1 MLLALAVIA
10 VIASGALAAVYVL
23 TKGSIDQ
30 VNEEKTQTAMTNVL
44 PNFDGT
50 TEKVEIQ
57 ARESDKT
64 PVAVNLAYNKDG
76 SLFGAAVET
85 YTDKAFG
92 GTFTI
97 MVGFDTTGVIIG
109 TAVIKAAETPGLGD
123 KIKTEKFSGQFVE
136 KKLRP
141 WDAPLAVT
149 KDQGQVD
156 AITAATIS
164 SRAYCDAV
172 NRAAEAYKKVLDQ
185 KKKGATK

>member
-30 VNEEKTQTAMTNVL
+30 VNEEKTQMAMTNVL

-64 PVAVNLAYNKDG
+64 PVIVNLAYNKDG
-76 SLFGAAVET
+76 SPFGAAVET

>member
-76 SLFGAAVET
+76 SPFGAAVET

>member
-1 MLLALAVIA
+1 
-10 VIASGALAAVYVL
+10 
-23 TKGSIDQ
+23 
-30 VNEEKTQTAMTNVL
+30 
-44 PNFDGT
+44 
-50 TEKVEIQ
+50 
-57 ARESDKT
+57 
-64 PVAVNLAYNKDG
+64 
-76 SLFGAAVET
+76 
-85 YTDKAFG
+85 
-92 GTFTI
+92 

>member
-64 PVAVNLAYNKDG
+64 PVIVNLAYNKDG

>member
-50 TEKVEIQ
+50 TEKIEIQ

-64 PVAVNLAYNKDG
+64 PVIVNLAYNKDG